1 MHLGPLLPTSISDRH
16 VNTVKTASD
25 QKHYTIGPQILS
37 RHDKNKTITTKEIL
51 FWDLINQTKKERKG
65 KRTIER
71 NKKSFR
77 SILESEG

>member
-65 KRTIER
+65 KKNNRKEQ
-71 NKKSFR
+71 
-77 SILESEG
+77 EV